1 MVLVR
6 ERVAGLLLPG
16 QGDKKTRRK
25 VSSTHVLGVHYC

>member
-6 ERVAGLLLPG
+6 EEVVGLLLSG

-25 VSSTHVLGVHYC
+25 VSSTRVLGVHYC